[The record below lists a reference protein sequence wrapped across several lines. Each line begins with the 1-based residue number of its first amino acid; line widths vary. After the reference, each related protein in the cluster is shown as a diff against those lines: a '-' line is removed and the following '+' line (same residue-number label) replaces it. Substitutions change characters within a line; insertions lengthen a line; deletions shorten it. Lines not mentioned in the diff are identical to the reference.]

1 VEISKRCREA
11 MHPGGRVV
19 IIGQVVVSHD
29 DPGIGAALS
38 DLNVLTLFQGGR
50 ERTLLQFDALLQA
63 AGLLC
68 VMVFRTYSPHGDRG
82 CCGR

>member
-19 IIGQVVVSHD
+19 IIEQVVVSHD

-63 AGLLC
+63 AGLLR
-68 VMVFRTYSPHGDRG
+68 VMVFRTYSPYGDRG